1 MSNHTKRVALGA
13 ILATALLAAI
23 AGCSPTGGSAASGG
37 NVTLNFLHTKNS
49 GPTWGAAIAAFEKAN
64 PGVTVKETETSF
76 DDLNSQIQARLSVK
90 DDSIDVYTVDG
101 PRLANSAA
109 QGFLADL
116 SSYKDEIVAQTG
128 SSTADSVTYAGKQY
142 AFPQWTS
149 TNLMFYNKTALA
161 AAGIA
166 APSADPAKRQ
176 TWEDV
181 VANAKTVQAA
191 GTKYGVGFEQVD
203 RYYQLQPLFESAGA
217 GSGLSGTGNLTPAI
231 TSADWVKTAGWY
243 GNLFA
248 SGLSPR
254 GIPVEQ
260 MPDQFTSGN
269 IAYFVGGPW
278 NYSAFAKSNVDF
290 GVAPF
295 PYFAGG
301 KPVTTSGSWTV
312 GVSAFSKQQDIAKK
326 FAEFITLVPAGAS
339 LVTPEGLPIQ
349 KDSLSTYLADLT
361 AKGGRDA
368 DLAGIIQYEVAN
380 TGIARPT
387 SVGYV
392 DFETTM
398 NKAFADIRNGTDAK
412 SSLDAANTDL
422 ATKFARYK

>member
-1 MSNHTKRVALGA
+1 MVLGA
-13 ILATALLAAI
+13 LVASVLFAAV
-23 AGCSPTGGSAASGG
+23 AGCSSTGGSSNSGS
-37 NVTLNFLHTKNS
+37 VTLNFLHTKNAD
-49 GPTWGAAIAAFEKAN
+49 PTWAKAISAFEKAN
-64 PGVTVKETETSF
+64 PGVTIKETETSF

-90 DDSIDVYTVDG
+90 DDTIDVYTVDG

-116 SSYKDEIVAQTG
+116 SSYKSDIVSQTG
-128 SSTADSVTYAGKQY
+128 SSAADSITYAGKQY

-149 TNLMFYNKTALA
+149 TNLMFYNKSVLK
-161 AAGIA
+161 AAGVA
-166 APSADPAKRQ
+166 DPSADPASRQ
-176 TWEDV
+176 TWEDI
-181 VANAKTVQAA
+181 VANGKKAQAA
-191 GTKYGVGFEQVD
+191 GTKYAVGFEQVD
-203 RYYQLQPLFESAGA
+203 RYYQLQPLFESAGG
-217 GSGLSGTGNLTPAI
+217 GSGLTGKGNLTPAI
-231 TSADWVKTAGWY
+231 TTPEWEKTASWY
-243 GNLFA
+243 GNLFS

-278 NYSAFAKSNVDF
+278 NYPAFAKSGVDF

-295 PYFAGG
+295 PYFDGG
-301 KPVTTSGSWTV
+301 KKVTTSTSWTV
-312 GVSAFSKQQDIAKK
+312 GVSAFSAHKDIAEK
-326 FAEFITLVPAGAS
+326 FAKYITLDPKGAN
-339 LVTPEGLPIQ
+339 LVYPEGLPIQ
-349 KDSLSTYLADLT
+349 KDSLTSYLADLT

-368 DLAGIIQYEVAN
+368 DLAGIIKYEVAS
-380 TGIARPT
+380 TGVARPT

-412 SSLDAANTDL
+412 TSLDGASTQL
-422 ATKFARYK
+422 TTQFARYK